1 MEPSIPRKRKAPPVD
16 PNNSEATRLAR
27 AAERKKQR
35 LTEAAPQKGMPAV
48 AAVRKSRAA
57 SVEDVN
63 DVDNLQ
69 SAHRQKPK
77 NPDTIIESSM
87 DGDEGDIHVMAQKK
101 GRRTET
107 TSKSGQSGMPI
118 TATVDRP
125 FRNRAASVEDV
136 EDIDSIQSTHRAK
149 PKNPNTIIESSED
162 EDEPEVL
169 ATDRKKKGRT
179 ALNRRKPVNK
189 SRAASV
195 EDVEDI
201 EIIQSSQRA
210 KPKHPNTIIESSEDE
225 DELDQSGAEQPTE
238 SAEAE
243 LSK

>member
-1 MEPSIPRKRKAPPVD
+1 
-16 PNNSEATRLAR
+16 
-27 AAERKKQR
+27 
-35 LTEAAPQKGMPAV
+35 
-48 AAVRKSRAA
+48 
-57 SVEDVN
+57 
-63 DVDNLQ
+63 
-69 SAHRQKPK
+69 
-77 NPDTIIESSM
+77 M
-87 DGDEGDIHVMAQKK
+87 DGDEGDIHVMKK
-101 GRRTET
+101 GQRTET

-125 FRNRAASVEDV
+125 IRNRAASVEDV
-136 EDIDSIQSTHRAK
+136 EDIDNIQSTHRAK

-169 ATDRKKKGRT
+169 ATDRKKKGPT
-179 ALNRRKPVNK
+179 ASNRRKPVNK

-201 EIIQSSQRA
+201 EIIQSSRRA

-243 LSK
+243 LSKCLVYYLFERF